1 MGRCLTATGASADCP
16 SSLPSIGIKHLQMSL
31 SLATEIARDL
41 IRCPSVTPLEG
52 GALTA
57 LEQLLKKGGFRVNR
71 IVFDDEDTP
80 DVENLFASIGSGAPH
95 FVFAGHTDVVPAGAE
110 TDWRHGP
117 FEGVIEAGVLYGR
130 GAVDMKGGIASFAA
144 AALQFIK
151 EQGADFGGAISFLI
165 TGDEEGP
172 AVNGTVKLLEWARA
186 QGHEFDACIVGEPTN
201 PDILGDAIKVG
212 RRGSLSGIVTV
223 TGIQGH
229 AAYPHLANNP
239 IPGLIKLMAAL
250 NELTLDE
257 GNERFQPSNLEI
269 VTVDV
274 GNPAF
279 NVIPARAEFRF
290 NIRYNDT
297 WTLESLKAK
306 ITQVLESV
314 ALGGLKMDL
323 VFKRDASESF
333 LTRDETLIA
342 ALTSAVAAETGR
354 TPELSTG
361 GGTSDAR
368 FIKNYCPVVEFGL
381 VGQTMHKV
389 DECVAVEDL
398 DRLAAIYHR
407 FLASY
412 FSKP

>member
-1 MGRCLTATGASADCP
+1 
-16 SSLPSIGIKHLQMSL
+16 MSL
-31 SLATEIARDL
+31 SPASAIARDL

-52 GALTA
+52 GALTE
-57 LEQLLKKGGFRVNR
+57 LESLLTNAGFRVDR
-71 IVFDDEDTP
+71 VTFQDEDTP

-95 FVFAGHTDVVPAGAE
+95 FVFAGHTDVVPAGADA
-110 TDWRHGP
+110 DWRHGP
-117 FEGVIEAGVLYGR
+117 FEGAIEEGVLFGR

-144 AALQFIK
+144 AALDFVK
-151 EQGADFGGAISFLI
+151 AQGPGFGGTISFLI

-172 AVNGTVKLLEWARA
+172 AVNGTVKLLEWAEA
-186 QGHEFDACIVGEPTN
+186 QGHKFDACIVGEPTN
-201 PDILGDAIKVG
+201 PNILGDAIKVG

-223 TGIQGH
+223 TGVQGH
-229 AAYPHLANNP
+229 AAYPHLADNP
-239 IPGLIKLMAAL
+239 IPGLTRLMTAL
-250 NELTLDE
+250 NGLKLDD

-279 NVIPARAEFRF
+279 NVIPARAECRF

-297 WTLESLKAK
+297 WTLGSLKAK
-306 ITQVLESV
+306 ITETLEAV
-314 ALGGLKMDL
+314 DLGGLQMDL
-323 VFKRDASESF
+323 TFKRDASESF
-333 LTRDETLIA
+333 LTKDETLIA
-342 ALTSAVAAETGR
+342 ALSDAIKKETGR

-389 DECVAVEDL
+389 DECVAVDDL
-398 DRLAAIYHR
+398 DCLAAIYRR
-407 FLASY
+407 FLTSY
-412 FSKP
+412 FS